1 MTRLCAVLG
10 AGVVTLFSTQAA
22 ASIESQALLNQ
33 QHLWSQLPTAAQPEH
48 TSLTTKAQRVTTA
61 LTYRLEKVAG
71 TQPKYEH
78 YRAYY
83 QGKPVLDSQLVIAR
97 DTHGNVIQS
106 MGKLLSGEVKVAEHA
121 TGHQPDLA
129 ASVANHYQDDH
140 SKINESNSAYLVVNG
155 KLLNVTVIEVNR
167 KGIQEQLVVDSAQGT
182 VIRHHSSASFY
193 SKETVSANPVLDNS
207 YVPGGGIGGNDKLGA
222 ICYSP
227 QPDSMAACT
236 AYQYDEFTPVGQRL
250 LFTDTNPNAIFAQF
264 GGYPLVVKKELD
276 SCTLENPYL
285 STFDARSSD
294 TNPVSYSCGAN
305 NEDFDVTKVT
315 SNFDTW
321 FTYSHASEA
330 HFNAGVVMQYFHN
343 QFADLYPNQSSDCSS
358 NGYCIKPLKQKVHSN
373 TIFGTNKAFWD
384 GEFVNYGS
392 GDGYYFYS
400 QATLSIAA
408 HEIGHAITSWNSG
421 IGAEGIDG
429 AINEGFSDL
438 VTIAVMDYFQSQA
451 DGAYSQSEYFTKQFT
466 EQAGQYGQNRKW
478 WFGWDAI
485 YADQGVRF
493 YELPSWD
500 GTSIDHVADFSTGK
514 TEHANG
520 GVLRKAFYEL
530 VKTKHWSIQDAF
542 KVFLRANTAGCMF
555 PNMSMDEYGYCL
567 AAQTPFIDI
576 SGKNAD
582 QRKADI
588 TDVLLGVGIVADNN
602 LSTLN
607 ANARFSYNELSYDI
621 SHLAIDN
628 IEQIHADWGDGTG
641 STWRK
646 SDNQPIY
653 PFLQQTHTLPLDIL
667 ARASVEVQFSDNN
680 ISTAYRHFFS
690 RAADVNC
697 PPYLN
702 SPQVHTNSLNIATY
716 GINNIT
722 GEYLSEVGN
731 RIPLAR
737 QRSYGLIFDK
747 DLSGKKLTV
756 LFDSDKDGEFSYT
769 EKLIGNATISSNSAA
784 FELSNAIPPGIGL
797 MRIAISDDKYSYIH
811 SCGVVDAGQVI
822 DVMIDVDSPNL
833 PIIADFS
840 YQILEGNKVKFINNS
855 TANQTKQP
863 GYSWQFGFDNQT
875 SSDENPVVQFPEN
888 GGTFNVSL
896 TTRYQDGSD
905 SHTSSQVL
913 ILQPVSSCST
923 GITDPSNAGVLY
935 IDKLTFNY
943 YSTVLHEVPEVTGYN
958 ASGYNFT
965 TVNNF
970 SRSDNSYLTVVGST
984 NFLPR
989 STINNL
995 YGNNQIGA
1003 RFTVWLDKNHDDTFS
1018 KDEGHN
1024 GSNDYSY
1031 DYYTTDCHSRTD
1043 GIEYCRVTSS
1053 KIIRLPWVSRDKLFT
1068 LRAKFEENPQNP
1080 LKQDACKS
1088 FTYGEVEDIQF
1099 KITRW

>member
-1 MTRLCAVLG
+1 MTRLSAVLG
-10 AGVVTLFSTQAA
+10 AGAVTLFSTQAA

-33 QHLWSQLPTAAQPEH
+33 QHLWSQLPTAAQSEH
-48 TSLTTKAQRVTTA
+48 TSLNTKAQFVGTA
-61 LTYRLEKVAG
+61 LTYRLEKAVG
-71 TQPKYEH
+71 DQPKYEH
-78 YRAYY
+78 YQAYY
-83 QGKPVLDSQLVIAR
+83 QGKPILDSQLIIAR
-97 DTHGNVIQS
+97 DMNGNVIQS
-106 MGKLLSGEVKVAEHA
+106 MGKLLSGQVELTKQA
-121 TGHQPDLA
+121 TVLKPDLK
-129 ASVANHYQDDH
+129 ASVARHYQDNH
-140 SKINESNSAYLVVNG
+140 TIIRGSTAAYLVVNG
-155 KLLNVTVIEVNR
+155 KLLDVTVVEVNR
-167 KGIQEQLVVDSAQGT
+167 QGIAEQLVVDSAQGT
-182 VIRHHSSASFY
+182 VIRHHSRASFF
-193 SKETVSANPVLDNS
+193 SKETVSANTVLDS
-207 YVPGGGIGGNDKLGA
+207 SFVPGGGIGGNDKLGA

-227 QPDSMAACT
+227 QPDSMQACT
-236 AYQYDEFTPVGQRL
+236 TYKYDEFTPTGQRL

-264 GGYPLVVKKELD
+264 GGYPLIVKKELD

-285 STFDARSSD
+285 STFDARNSD
-294 TNPVSYSCGAN
+294 TSPVSYSCGEK
-305 NEDFDVTKVT
+305 NENFDATKVT
-315 SNFDTW
+315 GNFDTW

-343 QFADLYPNQSSDCSS
+343 QFAHLYPNQSSDCSTS
-358 NGYCIKPLKQKVHSN
+358 GYCLKPLKQKVHSN

-408 HEIGHAITSWNSG
+408 HEIGHAITNWNSG
-421 IGAEGIDG
+421 IGAEGVDG

-438 VTIAVMDYFQSQA
+438 VTIAVMDYFQNQA
-451 DGAYSQSEYFTKQFT
+451 SGAYSQSEYFTKQFT

-530 VKTKHWSIQDAF
+530 VKTKQWSIQDAF
-542 KVFLRANTAGCMF
+542 KVFLRAQTAGCMF

-567 AAQTPFIDI
+567 AEQTAFIEI
-576 SGKNAD
+576 AGKNAD
-582 QRKADI
+582 QRKADVS
-588 TDVLLGVGIVADNN
+588 DVLLGVGIVADSN
-602 LSTLN
+602 LSTLD
-607 ANARFSYNELSYDI
+607 ANTRFSYNEVSYDI
-621 SHLAIDN
+621 SHLATDTIA
-628 IEQIHADWGDGTG
+628 QIHADWGDGTS

-653 PFLQQTHTLPLDIL
+653 PFLQQSHALPLNVL
-667 ARASVEVQFSDNN
+667 ARAAVEVQFSDNN
-680 ISTAYRHFFS
+680 TKTAYRHFFS
-690 RAADVNC
+690 RLADVNC
-697 PPYLN
+697 PPYQN
-702 SPQVHTNSLNIATY
+702 SPQVHTGSLSIATHE
-716 GINNIT
+716 ISNII
-722 GEYLSEVGN
+722 GEYTSEVGA

-737 QRSYGLIFDK
+737 KRNYTLGFDK

-756 LFDSDKDGEFSYT
+756 LFDSDKDGEFAYT
-769 EKLIGNATISSNSAA
+769 EKLIGNETISGNSAT
-784 FELSNAIPPGIGL
+784 FSLNSSIPAGIGL

-822 DVMIDVDSPNL
+822 DVMIDADSPNL

-840 YQILEGNKVKFINNS
+840 YQILEGNKVQFINNS
-855 TANQTKQP
+855 AANQAKQP

-875 SSDENPVVQFPEN
+875 SSDENPVIQFPEN
-888 GGTFNVSL
+888 GGTFNISL

-905 SHTSSQVL
+905 SDSNSQVL
-913 ILQPVSSCST
+913 TLQPVSSCSAS
-923 GITDPSNAGVLY
+923 ITDPSNAGVLY

-943 YSTVLHEVPEVTGYN
+943 YSTVLHEVTGVAGYN

-965 TVNNF
+965 ALSDF

-989 STINNL
+989 ATIDNL

-1024 GSNDYSY
+1024 GSNDYNY
-1031 DYYTTDCHSRTD
+1031 DYYTTDCHSRAD

-1068 LRAKFEENPQNP
+1068 LRAKFEENPQHP